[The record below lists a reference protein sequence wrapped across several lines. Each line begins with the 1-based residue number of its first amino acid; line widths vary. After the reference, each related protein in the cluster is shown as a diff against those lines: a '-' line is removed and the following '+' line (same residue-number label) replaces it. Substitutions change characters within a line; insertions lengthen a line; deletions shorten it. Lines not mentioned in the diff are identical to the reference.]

1 MKPPASL
8 TGIVRAA
15 FALAALTLL
24 QPAASAQGL
33 VSRSG
38 DAPVTIQAEQGIEWD
53 RDGHKYV
60 ARGNAVATR
69 NQATVRADVLTA
81 YYRDKPGKKSGDK
94 PGDTGQDIFRVDAT
108 GNVRIT
114 SNDQTAFGDIG
125 VYTVDQAVF
134 VLKGKKLR
142 FLSKQGILTAR
153 DSLEYWE
160 TKRLAVARGDAVLV
174 KEDQRLH
181 ADILTAHLAERDPSA
196 GNARAKTDDV
206 TGKSD
211 VRQVDAF
218 GNVHISLRN
227 AIVKGDRGVYIPRTG
242 IATVC
247 GNVRITSGKNQLNGE
262 CAEVNLNTSIYR
274 LTGRAQG
281 LVIPKRKAT
290 RK

>member
-1 MKPPASL
+1 MNRPGSQMA
-8 TGIVRAA
+8 IARAA
-15 FALAALTLL
+15 IALATLALF
-24 QPAASAQGL
+24 PATASAQGL

-38 DAPVTIQAEQGIEWD
+38 DTPVTIHAEQGIEWD
-53 RDGHKYV
+53 RDGHKYI

-69 NQATVRADVLTA
+69 NQASVRADVLTA
-81 YYRDKPGKKSGDK
+81 YYRDKPGNKSGGK
-94 PGDTGQDIFRVDAT
+94 PGNTGQDIFRVDAT

-114 SNDQTAFGDIG
+114 TNDQTAFGDTG

-142 FLSKQGILTAR
+142 LLSKQGILTAR

-160 TKRLAVARGDAVLV
+160 AKRLAVARGNAVLV
-174 KEDQRLH
+174 KEDRRLH
-181 ADILTAHLAERDPSA
+181 ADILTAHLAEKEPSA
-196 GNARAKTDDV
+196 GNAR
-206 TGKSD
+206 GKPAGASGESD

-281 LVIPKRKAT
+281 LVIPKQKST